1 MIYYSQNDLRWK
13 YIKMGYSNLTLG
25 NYGCLTSALC
35 TLASW
40 FGENLTPKVCAKTLF
55 LYTKPVNGKGGGLII
70 WKQLENLFQKIK
82 FLYRYYS
89 FNESIIDEYLIKNP
103 NTAVVLQVDRG
114 YHWVAALNKNKTG
127 YFCSNPWN
135 YPARKRTYK
144 KEEITGFAVLIKK

>member
-1 MIYYSQNDLRWK
+1 
-13 YIKMGYSNLTLG
+13 MGYSNLTLG

-40 FGENLTPKVCAKTLF
+40 FGETLTPKVCAKTVF

-103 NTAVVLQVDRG
+103 NTAVILNVDRG
-114 YHWVAALNKNKTG
+114 YHFVAALRKTQSG
-127 YFCSNPWN
+127 YRCVDSYS
-135 YPARKRTYK
+135 YPAKIRIYK
-144 KEEITGFAVLIKK
+144 KSDITGFAVIVKK